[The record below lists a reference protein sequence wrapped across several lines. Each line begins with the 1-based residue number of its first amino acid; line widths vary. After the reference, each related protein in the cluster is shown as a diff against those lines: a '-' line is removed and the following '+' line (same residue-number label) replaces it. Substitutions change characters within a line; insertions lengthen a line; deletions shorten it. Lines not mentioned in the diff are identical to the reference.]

1 MLMNDK
7 KKIFGIGIVVG
18 IVLHSLITFYVG
30 NPMKKKVMIIGCVL
44 LALILSTAIY
54 RKHVESNIIFH
65 SFNEPVNIKV
75 GTKLE
80 ERLIEFYHTENIDD
94 NKVTHEYIYDQDI
107 VNEVQP
113 VTVKVHY
120 QLFTFTNTYKLL
132 IVD

>member
-1 MLMNDK
+1 
-7 KKIFGIGIVVG
+7 
-18 IVLHSLITFYVG
+18 
-30 NPMKKKVMIIGCVL
+30 MKKKVMIIGCVL

-54 RKHVESNIIFH
+54 RQYVESNIIFH

-94 NKVTHEYIYDQDI
+94 NKVTHEYIYDQNI

>member
-1 MLMNDK
+1 
-7 KKIFGIGIVVG
+7 
-18 IVLHSLITFYVG
+18 
-30 NPMKKKVMIIGCVL
+30 MKKKVMIIGCVL

-65 SFNEPVNIKV
+65 SFNEPAHIKV

-80 ERLIEFYHTENIDD
+80 ETLIEFYHTENIDD
-94 NKVTHEYIYDQDI
+94 NKVTHEYIYDQNI

>member
-1 MLMNDK
+1 
-7 KKIFGIGIVVG
+7 
-18 IVLHSLITFYVG
+18 
-30 NPMKKKVMIIGCVL
+30 MKKKVMIIGCVL
-44 LALILSTAIY
+44 LALILSIAIY
-54 RKHVESNIIFH
+54 RQYVIQYVESNIIFH
-65 SFNEPVNIKV
+65 SFNEPANIKV

-80 ERLIEFYHTENIDD
+80 ETPIEFYHTENIDD

-120 QLFTFTNTYKLL
+120 QLFTFANTYELL

>member
-1 MLMNDK
+1 
-7 KKIFGIGIVVG
+7 
-18 IVLHSLITFYVG
+18 
-30 NPMKKKVMIIGCVL
+30 MKKKVMMIGCIL

-54 RKHVESNIIFH
+54 RQYVESNIIFH

-80 ERLIEFYHTENIDD
+80 ETLIEFYHTENIDD

-120 QLFTFTNTYKLL
+120 QLFAFANTYELL

>member
-1 MLMNDK
+1 
-7 KKIFGIGIVVG
+7 
-18 IVLHSLITFYVG
+18 
-30 NPMKKKVMIIGCVL
+30 MIIGCVL

-54 RKHVESNIIFH
+54 RQYVESNIIFH
-65 SFNEPVNIKV
+65 SFNEPVNIKA

-80 ERLIEFYHTENIDD
+80 ERLIEFYNTENIDD
-94 NKVTHEYIYDQDI
+94 NKVTHEYIYDQEI

-120 QLFTFTNTYKLL
+120 QLFTFTNIYELL

>member
-1 MLMNDK
+1 
-7 KKIFGIGIVVG
+7 
-18 IVLHSLITFYVG
+18 
-30 NPMKKKVMIIGCVL
+30 MIIGCVL

-54 RKHVESNIIFH
+54 RQYVESNIIFH

-94 NKVTHEYIYDQDI
+94 NKVTHEYVYDQDI

>member
-1 MLMNDK
+1 
-7 KKIFGIGIVVG
+7 
-18 IVLHSLITFYVG
+18 
-30 NPMKKKVMIIGCVL
+30 MKKKVMIIGCVL

-54 RKHVESNIIFH
+54 RQYVESNIIFH

-120 QLFTFTNTYKLL
+120 QLFAFVNTYELL

>member
-1 MLMNDK
+1 
-7 KKIFGIGIVVG
+7 
-18 IVLHSLITFYVG
+18 
-30 NPMKKKVMIIGCVL
+30 MIIGCIL
-44 LALILSTAIY
+44 LALILLIAIY

-65 SFNEPVNIKV
+65 SFNEPANEPANIKV

-80 ERLIEFYHTENIDD
+80 ETPIEFYHTENIDG

-120 QLFTFTNTYKLL
+120 QIFTFTNTYELL

>member
-1 MLMNDK
+1 
-7 KKIFGIGIVVG
+7 
-18 IVLHSLITFYVG
+18 
-30 NPMKKKVMIIGCVL
+30 MKKKVMIIGCVL

-54 RKHVESNIIFH
+54 RQYVESNIIFH

-120 QLFTFTNTYKLL
+120 QLFTFANTYELL

>member
-1 MLMNDK
+1 
-7 KKIFGIGIVVG
+7 
-18 IVLHSLITFYVG
+18 
-30 NPMKKKVMIIGCVL
+30 MKKKVMIIGCVL

-65 SFNEPVNIKV
+65 SFNEPANIKV
-75 GTKLE
+75 ETKLE
-80 ERLIEFYHTENIDD
+80 ETLIEFYHTENIDD
-94 NKVTHEYIYDQDI
+94 NKVTHEYIYDQNI

>member
-1 MLMNDK
+1 MDK
-7 KKIFGIGIVVG
+7 P
-18 IVLHSLITFYVG
+18 T
-30 NPMKKKVMIIGCVL
+30 KKKVMMIGCIL

-54 RKHVESNIIFH
+54 RQYVESNIIFH

-120 QLFTFTNTYKLL
+120 QLFTFANTYELL

>member
-1 MLMNDK
+1 
-7 KKIFGIGIVVG
+7 
-18 IVLHSLITFYVG
+18 
-30 NPMKKKVMIIGCVL
+30 MKKKVMIIGCVL

-54 RKHVESNIIFH
+54 RQYVESNIIFH

>member
-1 MLMNDK
+1 
-7 KKIFGIGIVVG
+7 
-18 IVLHSLITFYVG
+18 
-30 NPMKKKVMIIGCVL
+30 MKKKVMIIGCVL

-54 RKHVESNIIFH
+54 RQYVESNIIFH

-94 NKVTHEYIYDQDI
+94 NKVTHEYIYDKDI

-120 QLFTFTNTYKLL
+120 QLFAFANTYELL

>member
-1 MLMNDK
+1 
-7 KKIFGIGIVVG
+7 
-18 IVLHSLITFYVG
+18 
-30 NPMKKKVMIIGCVL
+30 MKKKVMIIGCVL

-54 RKHVESNIIFH
+54 RQYVESNIIFH

-80 ERLIEFYHTENIDD
+80 ERLIDFYHTENIDD
-94 NKVTHEYIYDQDI
+94 NKVTHEYVYDQDI

>member
-1 MLMNDK
+1 
-7 KKIFGIGIVVG
+7 
-18 IVLHSLITFYVG
+18 
-30 NPMKKKVMIIGCVL
+30 MKKKVMIIGCVL

-54 RKHVESNIIFH
+54 RQYVEGNIIFH

-94 NKVTHEYIYDQDI
+94 NKVTHEYIYDHDI

-120 QLFTFTNTYKLL
+120 QLFAFANTYELL

>member
-1 MLMNDK
+1 
-7 KKIFGIGIVVG
+7 
-18 IVLHSLITFYVG
+18 
-30 NPMKKKVMIIGCVL
+30 MIIGCVL

-54 RKHVESNIIFH
+54 RQYVESNIIFH

-120 QLFTFTNTYKLL
+120 QLFAFANTYELL

>member
-1 MLMNDK
+1 
-7 KKIFGIGIVVG
+7 
-18 IVLHSLITFYVG
+18 
-30 NPMKKKVMIIGCVL
+30 MIIGCVL

-54 RKHVESNIIFH
+54 RQYVESNIIFH

-113 VTVKVHY
+113 ATVKVHY

>member
-1 MLMNDK
+1 
-7 KKIFGIGIVVG
+7 
-18 IVLHSLITFYVG
+18 
-30 NPMKKKVMIIGCVL
+30 MKKKVMIIGCVL

-54 RKHVESNIIFH
+54 RQYVESNIIFH

-107 VNEVQP
+107 VNEVQQ

>member
-1 MLMNDK
+1 
-7 KKIFGIGIVVG
+7 
-18 IVLHSLITFYVG
+18 
-30 NPMKKKVMIIGCVL
+30 MKKKVMIIGCVL

-54 RKHVESNIIFH
+54 RQYVESNIIFH
-65 SFNEPVNIKV
+65 SFNEPANIKV

-120 QLFTFTNTYKLL
+120 QLFTFANTYELL

>member
-1 MLMNDK
+1 
-7 KKIFGIGIVVG
+7 
-18 IVLHSLITFYVG
+18 
-30 NPMKKKVMIIGCVL
+30 MKKKVMIIGCIL
-44 LALILSTAIY
+44 LALILSIAIY
-54 RKHVESNIIFH
+54 RKYVESNIIFH
-65 SFNEPVNIKV
+65 SFNEPANIKV

-120 QLFTFTNTYKLL
+120 QFFTFANTYELL

>member
-1 MLMNDK
+1 
-7 KKIFGIGIVVG
+7 
-18 IVLHSLITFYVG
+18 
-30 NPMKKKVMIIGCVL
+30 MIIGCVL

-54 RKHVESNIIFH
+54 RQYVESNIIFH

-94 NKVTHEYIYDQDI
+94 NKVTHEYIYDQNI

-120 QLFTFTNTYKLL
+120 QLFTFTNTCELL

>member
-1 MLMNDK
+1 
-7 KKIFGIGIVVG
+7 
-18 IVLHSLITFYVG
+18 
-30 NPMKKKVMIIGCVL
+30 MKKKVMIIGFIL
-44 LALILSTAIY
+44 LTLILMIAIY
-54 RKHVESNIIFH
+54 RQYVESNIIFY

-80 ERLIEFYHTENIDD
+80 ERLIDFYHTENIDS
-94 NKVTHEYIYDQDI
+94 NKVTHEYIYDPDI

-120 QLFTFTNTYKLL
+120 QLFTFTNTYELL

>member
-1 MLMNDK
+1 
-7 KKIFGIGIVVG
+7 
-18 IVLHSLITFYVG
+18 
-30 NPMKKKVMIIGCVL
+30 MIIGCVL

-54 RKHVESNIIFH
+54 RQYVESNIIFH
-65 SFNEPVNIKV
+65 SFNEPVNIKA

-94 NKVTHEYIYDQDI
+94 NKVTHEYIYNQDI

>member
-1 MLMNDK
+1 
-7 KKIFGIGIVVG
+7 
-18 IVLHSLITFYVG
+18 
-30 NPMKKKVMIIGCVL
+30 MIIGCIL

-54 RKHVESNIIFH
+54 RQYVESNIIFH
-65 SFNEPVNIKV
+65 SFNEPANIKV

-80 ERLIEFYHTENIDD
+80 KTSIEFYHTENIDD
-94 NKVTHEYIYDQDI
+94 NKVTHEYIYNQDI

-120 QLFTFTNTYKLL
+120 QLFTFVNTYELL

>member
-1 MLMNDK
+1 
-7 KKIFGIGIVVG
+7 
-18 IVLHSLITFYVG
+18 
-30 NPMKKKVMIIGCVL
+30 MKKKVMIIGCVL

-54 RKHVESNIIFH
+54 RQYVESNIIFH

-94 NKVTHEYIYDQDI
+94 NKVTHEYIYDHDI
-107 VNEVQP
+107 VNEVQQ

-120 QLFTFTNTYKLL
+120 QLFAFANTYELL

>member
-1 MLMNDK
+1 
-7 KKIFGIGIVVG
+7 
-18 IVLHSLITFYVG
+18 
-30 NPMKKKVMIIGCVL
+30 MKKKVMIIGCVL

-54 RKHVESNIIFH
+54 RQYVESNIIFH

-113 VTVKVHY
+113 VTVRVHY

>member
-1 MLMNDK
+1 
-7 KKIFGIGIVVG
+7 
-18 IVLHSLITFYVG
+18 
-30 NPMKKKVMIIGCVL
+30 MIIGCVL

-54 RKHVESNIIFH
+54 RQYVESNIIFH
-65 SFNEPVNIKV
+65 SFNEPANIKV

-80 ERLIEFYHTENIDD
+80 ERLIEFYNTENIDD

-120 QLFTFTNTYKLL
+120 QLFTFTNIYELL

>member
-18 IVLHSLITFYVG
+18 IVLHSLITFLCGYSYE
-30 NPMKKKVMIIGCVL
+30 KESDDYWLCFT
-44 LALILSTAIY
+44 ALILSTAIY

-65 SFNEPVNIKV
+65 SFNEPANIKV

-80 ERLIEFYHTENIDD
+80 ETLIEFYHTENIDG

-120 QLFTFTNTYKLL
+120 QLFTFTNTYELL

>member
-1 MLMNDK
+1 
-7 KKIFGIGIVVG
+7 
-18 IVLHSLITFYVG
+18 
-30 NPMKKKVMIIGCVL
+30 MIIGCVL

-54 RKHVESNIIFH
+54 RPYVESNIIFH

-120 QLFTFTNTYKLL
+120 QLFAFANTYELL